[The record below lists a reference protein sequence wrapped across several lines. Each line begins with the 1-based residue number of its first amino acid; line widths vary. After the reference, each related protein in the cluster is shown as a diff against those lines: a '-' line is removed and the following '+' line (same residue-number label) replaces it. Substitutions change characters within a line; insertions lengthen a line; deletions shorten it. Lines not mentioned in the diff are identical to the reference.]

1 MRNLLASAG
10 TLDDIRAAVC
20 RFYGGDSKTLV
31 PTGADA
37 WKIIGTYSGKPV
49 AGVVVRRLRGR
60 YRFEMAEG

>member
-31 PTGADA
+31 PTGDNA
-37 WKIIGTYSGKPV
+37 WQIIGTYSGKP
-49 AGVVVRRLRGR
+49 ASGAIVRRVRGR
-60 YRFEMAEG
+60 FRFEMAEG